1 MRRVL
6 FFGRYIDIGILKGLM
21 FSFKMWWFGDD
32 YVWFIKFL
40 LCCGLF
46 GNKYDRSCV
55 CIWFNVCLIV
65 INIDLI
71 LINGIYFM
79 FWFIN

>member
-21 FSFKMWWFGDD
+21 FSFIMWWFGDD

-55 CIWFNVCLIV
+55 CI
-65 INIDLI
+65 
-71 LINGIYFM
+71 
-79 FWFIN
+79 